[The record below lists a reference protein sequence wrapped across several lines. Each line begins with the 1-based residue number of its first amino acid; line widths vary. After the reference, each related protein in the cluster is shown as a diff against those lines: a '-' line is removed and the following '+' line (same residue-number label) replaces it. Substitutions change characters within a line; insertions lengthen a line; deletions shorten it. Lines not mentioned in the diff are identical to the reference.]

1 MSQILNILTFPLRQ
15 ERLIEASAG
24 TGKTY
29 TITGLYLR
37 LLLGHGDADSGF
49 GGATPL
55 PLPVDKILV
64 VTFTEAATEELRGR
78 ILARIRE
85 ARRAF
90 EAGESSDPL
99 LAELLRACDDRAL
112 ATRLLLTA
120 ERQMDEAAIYTIHG
134 FCQRML
140 KRNAFESGSLFDTEF
155 VGDDGRLRF
164 EAVADFWRQHCYGVS
179 LSLARAIRRHWA
191 EPAALLQDLAPHLA
205 TPDLVC
211 LGAKQLVS
219 PDGEPESWQQYHEAI
234 LQRIEAFKAQW
245 RQAAP
250 DLEPLIAGSGVD
262 KRSYSSKNLPNWLA
276 QVGAWAQEP
285 AEDYQ
290 LCDKLERFSQTTLV
304 AKTTKGTPPEHLLF
318 VAVDELLA
326 QTLDIR
332 ARVLIE
338 ALTEVRERIQQAKQR
353 QQLLAFDD
361 LLSGLAQA
369 LEGPTGEL
377 LAERIRELYPV
388 AMIDE
393 FQDTDPQQYRIFSR
407 LYVGQASCGLYLIG
421 DPKQAIYGF
430 RGADIFTYIQ
440 AKAQVAAH
448 YTLETN
454 FRSTQALVDGVNGL
468 FAQSSAPFVYDQAIP
483 FEPVRARGKPDG
495 FTLRGEPVPPLP
507 WCAPNGD
514 EPMASGAYRQRLAA
528 ACAAQIHQWLTCGE
542 ARLGDEP
549 LQPGDIAILVR
560 TGTEAAAVRRALRQ
574 LGIGSVYLSNRDSVL
589 ASQEAQ
595 DLLRLLEACLAPSDE
610 IKVRSVMATAL
621 LGWSAAQL
629 AALNQDELR
638 WEALVEQFRDC
649 ARLWQKQGVLPMVRH
664 FLFHHQI
671 PARLLSEPEGERRL
685 TDLLHVA
692 ELLQQA
698 AATLPGE
705 HALLRWLREQLE
717 SPDGNADEQKLRL
730 ESERRLVQVVTIHK
744 SKGLQYPLVLLPFI
758 ADWRPTQLAR
768 YHTDAGMVWDPNKG
782 KEALARAEQERLAE
796 DVRLLYVALTR
807 GIYLTWLGIAELKSN
822 KAQCPSAL
830 RYLLCG
836 AEAEGETTPL
846 ATRLTAL
853 QAQIP
858 GLACWPIPAWP
869 QELYQASQSAPIE
882 RAVRHFSRTLERNWW
897 VTSYSALS
905 AQATGTHKATPAVAS
920 APTVSAPSAASGG
933 VDAAVF
939 DRFNFPRGA
948 RPGTFLHGLFEG
960 LDFAIEPG
968 PALSTWIDE
977 RLAGVTLATDWQAEP
992 WRPVLQQW
1000 LLDVLA
1006 AELQP
1011 GLALRDVPASRCLAE
1026 MEFLLPMAP
1035 LAAERLNG
1043 VLQRHDPLSRQ
1054 APPLHFSTLQGMLK
1068 GFMDL
1073 VFEHQG
1079 RFYVL
1084 DYKSN
1089 YLGDSAEAYG
1099 PEALA
1104 TAMIQHRYDLQYQ
1117 LYTLALHRYLA
1128 SRLPDYDYERHV
1140 GGVFYLFLRGMQ
1152 AGGAQ
1157 GVFATRPSLALIRE
1171 LDRLFAGE
1179 ENP

>member
-1 MSQILNILTFPLRQ
+1 MSQILNILTFPLRR

-99 LAELLRACDDRAL
+99 LADLLHAGGDRAL

-140 KRNAFESGSLFDTEF
+140 KRNAFESGSLFETEF
-155 VGDDGRLRF
+155 VSDDGRLRF
-164 EAVADFWRQHCYGVS
+164 EAVADFWRQHCYGLS
-179 LSLARAIRRHWA
+179 LSLARAIRRHWP

-205 TPDLVC
+205 TPDLLC
-211 LGAKQLVS
+211 LEANS
-219 PDGEPESWQQYHEAI
+219 PQTSAGEPESWQQYHEAI
-234 LQRIEAFKAQW
+234 LQRIDEFKRQW

-250 DLEPLIAGSGVD
+250 DLAALIVGSGVD
-262 KRSYSSKNLPNWLA
+262 KRSYSSKNLPNWLD
-276 QVGAWAQEP
+276 QVGAWAQVP
-285 AEDYQ
+285 SEDYQ
-290 LCDKLERFSQTTLV
+290 LCDKLDRFSQTTLYE
-304 AKTTKGTPPEHLLF
+304 KTLKGTPPEHPLF

-332 ARVLIE
+332 ARVLVE
-338 ALTEVRERIQQAKQR
+338 ALHEVRARIQQAKQR

-361 LLSGLAQA
+361 LLSGLALA
-369 LEGPTGEL
+369 LDGPTGDL
-377 LAERIRELYPV
+377 LAGRIRELYPV

-407 LYVGQASCGLYLIG
+407 LYVGQPSCGLYLIG

-440 AKAQVAAH
+440 AKSQVAAH

-468 FAQSSAPFVYDQAIP
+468 FAQSPAPFVYHQAIP
-483 FEPVRARGKPDG
+483 FEPVRAKGKSDG
-495 FTLRGEPVPPLP
+495 FTLGGQPVPPLP

-514 EPMASGAYRQRLAA
+514 EPMAAGAYRQRLAA
-528 ACAAQIHQWLTCGE
+528 TCAAQIHHWLTCGG
-542 ARLGDEP
+542 AQIGDEP

-560 TGTEAAAVRRALRQ
+560 TGSEAAAVRRALRQ

-589 ASQEAQ
+589 TSQEAQ

-610 IKVRSVMATAL
+610 VKVRSVMATAL

-629 AALNQDELR
+629 AALNLDELR

-649 ARLWQKQGVLPMVRH
+649 ARLWQRQGVLPMVRH

-705 HALLRWLREQLE
+705 HALLRWLRDQLE

-768 YHTDAGMVWDPNKG
+768 YHTDDGMIWDPNNG

-807 GIYLTWLGIAELKSN
+807 GIYLTWLGIAELKNS
-822 KAQCPSAL
+822 KALCPSAL

-836 AEAEGETTPL
+836 AEAGGEATSL
-846 ATRLTAL
+846 AARLTQL

-858 GLACWPIPAWP
+858 GLACWPAPDWP
-869 QELYQASQSAPIE
+869 QEIYQPPQRPSTALG
-882 RAVRHFSRTLERNWW
+882 VRQFSRTLERNWW

-905 AQATGTHKATPAVAS
+905 AQAVGSHKAPPAVTS
-920 APTVSAPSAASGG
+920 AP
-933 VDAAVF
+933 AAVSGDAEVVGL

-968 PALSTWIDE
+968 PALNDWLDE

-1006 AELQP
+1006 AKLQS

-1099 PEALA
+1099 PEALV

-1152 AGGAQ
+1152 AGGSQ
-1157 GVFATRPSLALIRE
+1157 GVFATRPSQDFIRE

-1179 ENP
+1179 VTP